1 MASNF
6 KKGAKVQQTVKP
18 IVGEVGGYQVD
29 QQTGDILVLVKWV
42 DGKNQSS
49 RYFKE
54 SELSS
59 AA

>member
-6 KKGAKVQQTVKP
+6 KKGAKVQQVVKP

-29 QQTGDILVLVKWV
+29 QQTGDILVLVSWT
-42 DGKNQSS
+42 DGKDQNS

-54 SELSS
+54 SELTS